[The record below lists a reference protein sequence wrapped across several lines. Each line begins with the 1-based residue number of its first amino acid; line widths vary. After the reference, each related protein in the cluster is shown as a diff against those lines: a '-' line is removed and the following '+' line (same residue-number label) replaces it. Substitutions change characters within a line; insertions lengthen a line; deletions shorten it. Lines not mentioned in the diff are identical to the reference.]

1 MPRRTTYL
9 LRWSE
14 EQQSY
19 EMMGD
24 LPDAEIPQPTSLEWL
39 AWLSGIS
46 SFAFVCRS
54 GTHYTARK
62 EKLQRGG
69 AYWYCYRSYLGKT
82 IKRYIGKPTD
92 LSIARLEEVAIHLA
106 SENLPSSSAQALHA
120 PMRNSTAEI
129 KELAVRHTPTLSSW
143 EKDNTTEP
151 LMMQMM
157 PLLISKLH
165 PPHLPSALV
174 ARPDV
179 VAQLDAGM
187 AYKLTLLWAPAGF
200 GKTTAVN
207 QWLAERNTHH
217 VSTGS
222 QMPAEAPSHPTT
234 VFYQHTA
241 WVALDEGDNDPA
253 RFWRYIIAACQ
264 SFHADLGRSALAL
277 LFSSLQPPFELP
289 SQEMMLTFL
298 LNDITHH
305 ISSGLLILDDY
316 HVITEPRIHD
326 MLTFFIDHLPA
337 SLHVILLTRSEPPLP
352 LLRWRARGE
361 VQDIRTADLR
371 FSLEETTAFLHQMR
385 EASSMPAL
393 SLSKETIQQL
403 TERLEG
409 WAAGLRLLLL
419 TLQGHKGLHGVE
431 QHLAQLASERIPSSN
446 PLASPQRAIV
456 EYFISEVLGA
466 QSKPLQ
472 RFLLQTSVLGRLTGS
487 LCDSVT
493 GREDSATLLAA
504 VERAGLF
511 LESLDGPGQSEPWYR
526 YHALFAEAMRSE
538 ARSRLGDAHLRELS
552 RLAGQWYQQHGMP
565 MEAVEAMLHAQEV
578 ERAVALIETI
588 CEQEHFYELHTLLH
602 WMKQIPETVF
612 PLHPTLCFSYARALL
627 YTRANTPFSP
637 LKAEKRT
644 ERIEEMLQM
653 AERGWRERGNVPR
666 LGELFAFRAL
676 VTWQLEKLKSAVE
689 YARKALELLSTTQD
703 SQEYARPQD
712 TKWRSFCLAVLG
724 MEAAGERGLDEA
736 RQFLQQA
743 YESCAGAQHRG
754 FTRATMMMLA
764 SVDLAR
770 GELHQPAQAL
780 LQVISEAREVKDWS
794 DVTAALFSL
803 SGIYYEWNDLDKV
816 EQLAQETCES
826 GKQGI
831 EVELRELWFL
841 RLVLTPQRRG
851 ETRAAQQ
858 QLSTLFARLQGVPS
872 APLELIFEVL
882 NWLVRLHLALG
893 DLSAAQ
899 RHLEMAARYEKQ
911 ASGALLFKQELL
923 QIRLLLARGEAQVA
937 LSLLEQYLSLA
948 SAKKQMRNVLEIL
961 ILMTLAYAANKQ
973 VLQAHKTLQ
982 QALSQAQNEGFI
994 RLIIDEGEP
1003 LAAVLR
1009 SFLPTAQE
1017 KGLSPY
1023 TQHLLHMFQAEQDTI
1038 SGSAPA
1044 LSSDMLKYVDMS
1056 QSSLHAPDSLPVEPL
1071 SAQERRVLRLLAD
1084 GLTNLEIARELVISV
1099 NTVKDHVKHLY
1110 RKLQVNSR
1118 VEARQV
1124 ARRLHLS

>member
-1 MPRRTTYL
+1 MPKRTTYL

-19 EMMGD
+19 EMMGG
-24 LPDAEIPQPTSLEWL
+24 LPDAEISQPTSPEWL

-69 AYWYCYRSYLGKT
+69 AYWYGYRSHLGKT
-82 IKRYIGKPTD
+82 VKRYIGKPTD
-92 LSIARLEEVAIHLA
+92 LSIARLEEVAIHLT
-106 SENLPSSSAQALHA
+106 SENLPLSSAQAFHA
-120 PMRNSTAEI
+120 QMRNSTAEI
-129 KELAVRHTPTLSSW
+129 KALAVRHTPTLSSW

-179 VAQLDAGM
+179 VARLDAGM

-234 VFYQHTA
+234 GFYQHTV

-277 LFSSLQPPFELP
+277 LFSSLQPLFELP

-298 LNDITHH
+298 LNDIAHH

-385 EASSMPAL
+385 EASSIPAL

-456 EYFISEVLGA
+456 EYFISEVLSA

-493 GREDSATLLAA
+493 GRENSATLLAA

-511 LESLDGPGQSEPWYR
+511 LESLDGPGQSELWYR

-538 ARSRLGDAHLRELS
+538 ARSRLGDARLRELS

-565 MEAVEAMLHAQEV
+565 MEAIEAMLRAQEV

-637 LKAEKRT
+637 LKAEKMT

-653 AERGWRERGNVPR
+653 AERGWRERGNVSR

-676 VTWQLEKLKSAVE
+676 VTWQLEELRNAAE
-689 YARKALELLSTTQD
+689 YARKALELLSTTQ
-703 SQEYARPQD
+703 ERTHPQD

-743 YESCAGAQHRG
+743 YENCASAQHRG

-764 SVDLAR
+764 SIDLAR
-770 GELHQPAQAL
+770 GELHQPAEVL
-780 LQVISEAREVKDWS
+780 RQVLSEAREVNDWG
-794 DVTAALFSL
+794 DVTSSLFRL
-803 SGIYYEWNDLDKV
+803 SGIYYEWNDLEMV
-816 EQLAQETCES
+816 EQLVNEAYERDT
-826 GKQGI
+826 QGI
-831 EVELRELWFL
+831 EAAMRELAFL
-841 RLVLTPQRRG
+841 RLVLIQQRRG
-851 ETRAAQQ
+851 ETRAAQE
-858 QLSTLFARLQGVPS
+858 QLNTLLARLQGIPS
-872 APLELIFEVL
+872 APLELTFEVL
-882 NWLVRLHLALG
+882 NWLIRLQLPLG

-899 RHLEMAARYEKQ
+899 RHLEMFARYAGQ
-911 ASGALLFKQELL
+911 ASSALMFKPELL
-923 QIRLLLARGEAQVA
+923 QIRLLLARGETQVA
-937 LSLLEQYLSLA
+937 LPLLEQLLSLA

-973 VLQAHKTLQ
+973 EPQAHKTLL
-982 QALSQAQNEGFI
+982 QALSQAQSEGFI
-994 RLIIDEGEP
+994 RLFLDEGES
-1003 LAAVLR
+1003 LAAVLH

-1017 KGLSPY
+1017 KELSRY

-1044 LSSDMLKYVDMS
+1044 LSSEMLKRVDMS
-1056 QSSLHAPDSLPVEPL
+1056 QRSLHVPDSLPVESL

-1118 VEARQV
+1118 VEAREV

>member
-1 MPRRTTYL
+1 
-9 LRWSE
+9 
-14 EQQSY
+14 
-19 EMMGD
+19 MMGG
-24 LPDAEIPQPTSLEWL
+24 LPDAAIPQPTSPEWL
-39 AWLSGIS
+39 AWLSSIS

-69 AYWYCYRSYLGKT
+69 AYWYSYCSHLGKT
-82 IKRYIGKPTD
+82 IKRYIGKTTV
-92 LSIARLEEVAIHLA
+92 LSIARLEEVAIHVA

-120 PMRNSTAEI
+120 QMRNSTAEI

-179 VAQLDAGM
+179 VARLDAGM

-207 QWLAERNTHH
+207 QWLAQRNTHH

-234 VFYQHTA
+234 GFYQHTA

-264 SFHADLGRSALAL
+264 RFHADLGRSALAL
-277 LFSSLQPPFELP
+277 LFSSLQPVFELP
-289 SQEMMLTFL
+289 SQELMLTFL

-326 MLTFFIDHLPA
+326 
-337 SLHVILLTRSEPPLP
+337 
-352 LLRWRARGE
+352 
-361 VQDIRTADLR
+361 IRTADLR
-371 FSLEETTAFLHQMR
+371 FSLEETTAFLHQMGD
-385 EASSMPAL
+385 ASSRSAL
-393 SLSKETIQQL
+393 SLSQETLQHL

-419 TLQGHKGLHGVE
+419 TLQGRKGRHEVE
-431 QHLAQLASERIPSSN
+431 QHLAQLASEPIPSSN

-456 EYFISEVLGA
+456 EYFISEVLSA

-472 RFLLQTSVLGRLTGS
+472 RFLLQTSALGRLTGS

-493 GREDSATLLAA
+493 GRENSATLLAE

-538 ARSRLGDAHLRELS
+538 ARSRLGAARLRELS

-565 MEAVEAMLHAQEV
+565 VEAVEAMLRAQEV

-627 YTRANTPFSP
+627 YTRENTPFSP
-637 LKAEKRT
+637 LKADKMT
-644 ERIEEMLQM
+644 ERMEEMLQM
-653 AERGWRERGNVPR
+653 AERGWRERGNVSR
-666 LGELFAFRAL
+666 LGELFAFCAL
-676 VTWQLEKLKSAVE
+676 VTWQLEELRNAAE
-689 YARKALELLSTTQD
+689 YARKSLELLSTTQ
-703 SQEYARPQD
+703 ERTHPQD

-743 YESCAGAQHRG
+743 YENCASAQHRG

-764 SVDLAR
+764 SIDLAR
-770 GELHQPAQAL
+770 GALHQPAEVL
-780 LQVISEAREVKDWS
+780 RQVLSEARAVNDWG
-794 DVTAALFSL
+794 DVTSSLFRL
-803 SGIYYEWNDLDKV
+803 SGIYYEWNDLEMV
-816 EQLAQETCES
+816 EQLVNETSER

-831 EVELRELWFL
+831 EAAMRELAFL
-841 RLVLTPQRRG
+841 RFVLIQQRRG

-858 QLSTLFARLQGVPS
+858 QLNTLLARLQSIPS
-872 APLELIFEVL
+872 TPLELTFEAL
-882 NWLVRLHLALG
+882 NWLIRLQLALG
-893 DLSAAQ
+893 DLSAVQ
-899 RHLEMAARYEKQ
+899 RHLEMLARYAGQ
-911 ASGALLFKQELL
+911 ASSALMFKPKML
-923 QIRLLLARGEAQVA
+923 QIRLLLAQGETQVA
-937 LSLLEQYLSLA
+937 LPLLEQLLSLA

-973 VLQAHKTLQ
+973 EPQAHKTLK
-982 QALSQAQNEGFI
+982 QALSQAQSEGFI
-994 RLIIDEGEP
+994 RLFLDEGES

-1009 SFLPTAQE
+1009 SFLPTLQE
-1017 KGLSPY
+1017 KGLSRY
-1023 TQHLLHMFQAEQDTI
+1023 TQHLLHLFRVEQDTTI
-1038 SGSAPA
+1038 TSAPA
-1044 LSSDMLKYVDMS
+1044 LSTEMPKRVDTS
-1056 QSSLHAPDSLPVEPL
+1056 QRSLHTPDSLPMEPL
-1071 SAQERRVLRLLAD
+1071 SAQERRVLRLLAA
-1084 GLTNLEIARELVISV
+1084 GRTNPEIARELVISV

-1110 RKLQVNSR
+1110 HKLQVNSR
-1118 VEARQV
+1118 MEASEV
-1124 ARRLHLS
+1124 ARRLYLS